1 MMRPI
6 LLAALAL
13 ILTAT
18 EAEAR
23 GNLSLKTPRDVL
35 IFFVCL
41 VGCFAWWLWGKG
53 SDKNP

>member
-53 SDKNP
+53 RDKNP